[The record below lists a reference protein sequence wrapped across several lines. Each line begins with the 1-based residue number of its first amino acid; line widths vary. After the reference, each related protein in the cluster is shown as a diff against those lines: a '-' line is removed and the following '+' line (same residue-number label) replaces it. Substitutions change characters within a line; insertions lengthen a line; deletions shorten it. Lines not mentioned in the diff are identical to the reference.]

1 MDNLM
6 VGLIMWITYGSSC
19 HLDNL
24 MVVLVI
30 VDNLMV
36 GLVIW
41 IT

>member
-1 MDNLM
+1 MVDNLM
-6 VGLIMWITYGSSC
+6 GLVMWITNGRAC
-19 HLDNL
+19 H
-24 MVVLVI
+24 

>member
-1 MDNLM
+1 MI
-6 VGLIMWITYGSSC
+6 GRRAC
-19 HLDNL
+19 HVDKPNGRACH
-24 MVVLVI
+24 